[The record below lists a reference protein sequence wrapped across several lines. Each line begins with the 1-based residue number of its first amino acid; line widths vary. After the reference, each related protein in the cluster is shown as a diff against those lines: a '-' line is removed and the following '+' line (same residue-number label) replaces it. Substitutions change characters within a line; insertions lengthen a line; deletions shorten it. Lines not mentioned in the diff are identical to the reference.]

1 MSRGPQNLMIDGLV
15 NRVAQWRHMLVPL
28 GILMLLGVLVV
39 PLSPVILDILLAANI
54 ALAAIIL
61 LTTVYMKRSLD
72 FSAFPSILLG
82 VTLMRLVLNV
92 ASTRLILNADAG
104 SPGEAMMVAGRV
116 IESFG
121 TFVVGSSIVVG
132 LIIFIIL
139 VVVQFVVITKGATRM
154 SEVAARFTLDAMPGK
169 QMAIDADLSAGLID
183 EQEAR
188 RRRDAVTEEADFYG
202 AMDGASKF
210 VRGDAIAGIIITV
223 VNIIGGIAI
232 GLFMKKWD
240 FEDTVSV
247 FTTLTIGDG
256 LASQIPA
263 FIIAIAAGLIVA
275 RTSET
280 ETIGDEVPRQL
291 ASQPKAL
298 YLVSGFLCV
307 LALTPLPTIPLL
319 VAAIVIGAIGWSVER
334 YAYERQADD
343 VRAEQAGVTE
353 APPAESSAEELVLVD
368 TLEIEIGYGLVP
380 LVDSG
385 RGGDLLDR
393 IAAVR
398 RQLAVELGIVV
409 PPVRIRDNVQLEAN
423 QYKVRLRGALL
434 SGGVVYPELVMA
446 MNSGQAKEPL
456 EGVQGREP
464 AFGLEVTWIHPD
476 TQVRAEML
484 NYTIVNASSVMA
496 THFTELVRSHAA
508 DLVSREEVCRL
519 LDQLKNSAPK
529 LVEETVPALVK
540 PAEVQRVLHNLLRER
555 VPVRDLETILETMGD
570 WISQTRDA
578 GVLTEYVRNALRR
591 GISQQ
596 HAVQDEQGDLRI
608 HCVTLDPELEELVS
622 GHIERGPAGA
632 TLTMPPARI
641 QEVVAC
647 VASTVERLVTRGY
660 HPVVITSPS
669 VRAQLWQI
677 LESRIAGV
685 AVLAYN
691 EIEKGIDVES
701 VGLVS
706 LARNEQMPAEVA

>member
-1 MSRGPQNLMIDGLV
+1 MSRGFQNPMIGGFV
-15 NRVAQWRHMLVPL
+15 ERVARWRHMLVPL

-92 ASTRLILNADAG
+92 ASTRLILSADAS
-104 SPGEAMMVAGRV
+104 SPGEAMLVAGRV

-183 EQEAR
+183 EKEAR
-188 RRRDAVTEEADFYG
+188 QRRDAVTEEADFYG

-240 FEDTVSV
+240 FEETVSV

-291 ASQPKAL
+291 ASQPRAL
-298 YLVSGFLCV
+298 YLVSAFLCV
-307 LALTPLPTIPLL
+307 LAMTPLPTIPLL
-319 VAAIVIGAIGWSVER
+319 VAAIVIALIGWSVDR
-334 YAYERQADD
+334 YADESESGNID
-343 VRAEQAGVTE
+343 AEQGAVEPG
-353 APPAESSAEELVLVD
+353 PPAEAAVEELVMVD

-380 LVDSG
+380 LVDAG

-423 QYKVRLRGALL
+423 EYKVRLRGALL
-434 SGGVVYPELVMA
+434 SGGMVYPELLMA
-446 MNSGQAKEPL
+446 MNSGEATEPL
-456 EGVQGREP
+456 EGVKGREP
-464 AFGLEVTWIHPD
+464 AFGLDVTWIHPD
-476 TQVRAEML
+476 AQSRAEML
-484 NYTIVNASSVMA
+484 HYTIVNASSVMA
-496 THFTELVRSHAA
+496 THFTELVREHAA

-519 LDQLKNSAPK
+519 IEQLKSTSPK
-529 LVEETVPALVK
+529 LVEETVPSIVK

-570 WISQTRDA
+570 WISQTRDP
-578 GVLTEYVRNALRR
+578 GVLTEYVRNSLRR
-591 GISQQ
+591 IISQQ
-596 HAVQDEQGDLRI
+596 HARQDEQGTLRI

-622 GHIERGPAGA
+622 GHIERGAAGT

-641 QEVVAC
+641 QQVVAS
-647 VASTVERLVTRGY
+647 VVSSVEGLLTRGY
-660 HPVVITSPS
+660 HPVVITSPT

-677 LESRIAGV
+677 LESRIQGI

-701 VGLVS
+701 IGLVS
-706 LARNEQMPAEVA
+706 LKNDEPVAAGVA

>member
-1 MSRGPQNLMIDGLV
+1 MSQRLQNPMLDNIIE
-15 NRVAQWRHMLVPL
+15 RVAEWRHMLVPL
-28 GILMLLGVLVV
+28 GILMLLGVLVL

-92 ASTRLILNADAG
+92 ASTRLILNADA
-104 SPGEAMMVAGRV
+104 STPGEAMLVAGRV
-116 IESFG
+116 VESFG

-188 RRRDAVTEEADFYG
+188 RRRDAVTEEADFFG

-232 GLFMKKWD
+232 GLFMKNWD
-240 FEDTVSV
+240 FEGTVSV
-247 FTTLTIGDG
+247 FTKLTIGDG

-291 ASQPKAL
+291 ASQPRAL
-298 YLVSGFLCV
+298 YLVSAFLCV
-307 LALTPLPTIPLL
+307 LALTPLPTLPLL
-319 VAAIVIGAIGWSVER
+319 VAAIVIAMIGWSVKR
-334 YAYERQADD
+334 YARDNEA
-343 VRAEQAGVTE
+343 AEAGSGE
-353 APPAESSAEELVLVD
+353 AAMDPRPPAEAAVEELVMVD

-380 LVDSG
+380 LVDAG

-423 QYKVRLRGALL
+423 QYKVRLRGAFL
-434 SGGVVYPELVMA
+434 SGGLVYPELVMA
-446 MNSGQAKEPL
+446 MNSGEATEPL
-456 EGVQGREP
+456 EGVKGREP
-464 AFGLEVTWIHPD
+464 AFGLDVTWIHPD
-476 TQVRAEML
+476 AQSRAEML
-484 NYTIVNASSVMA
+484 HYTIVNASSVVA
-496 THFTELVRSHAA
+496 THFTELVREHAA

-519 LDQLKNSAPK
+519 IEQLKNTSPK
-529 LVEETVPALVK
+529 LVEETVPSIVK

-570 WISQTRDA
+570 WVSQTRDP
-578 GVLTEYVRNALRR
+578 GVLTEYVRNSLRR
-591 GISQQ
+591 SISQQ
-596 HAVQDEQGDLRI
+596 HARQDEQGALRI

-622 GHIERGPAGA
+622 GHIERSSAGT

-641 QEVVAC
+641 QQVITSVAG
-647 VASTVERLVTRGY
+647 SVEGLLTRGY
-660 HPVVITSPS
+660 HPVVITSPT

-677 LESRIAGV
+677 LESRIPSV

-706 LARNEQMPAEVA
+706 LKSDEPVLVGVG